1 MGEKQMIEWLFE
13 RFSVP
18 AGIFDALLILWTFG
32 VTIACLKLFRKLL
45 PHDGGRDFAFNGKL
59 SKGKLRGAGI
69 IFISVFVLT
78 ALLFIRFSPEY
89 LAYYALV
96 FLSMLSGYLD
106 DRAKKPWGEYKKGLI
121 DLILC
126 LATAAVFV
134 WFNPDLCSVG
144 ITSWTLEIPRW
155 LFALILTVFFW
166 LMINATNC
174 SDGIDGYC
182 GSLSIVVLLSLC
194 LVGRLVGMN
203 GGFQH
208 LALMMILV
216 IGAYLWYNCEPSTML
231 MGDAGSRAI
240 GLFIGIAVAQT
251 GNILLSIP
259 LCFVIL
265 LDGLL
270 GIVKVSLIR
279 FLKIKAFQN
288 IRTPLHDHFR
298 MKKNWSNTQV
308 IFRSI
313 LIQCVL
319 SGIVIALMRI

>member
-1 MGEKQMIEWLFE
+1 MIEWLFE
-13 RFSVP
+13 RFGVS
-18 AGIFDALLILWTFG
+18 AGVFDALLIAWTFCA
-32 VTIACLKLFRKLL
+32 TIACLKIFRKLL

-69 IFISVFVLT
+69 IFISVFALT
-78 ALLFIRFSPEY
+78 ALLFIRFNLEY
-89 LAYYALV
+89 LAYYVLV

-126 LATAAVFV
+126 LATAAAFV
-134 WFNPDLCSVG
+134 WFNPELCSVG
-144 ITSWTLEIPRW
+144 IAAWELEIPRW

-194 LVGRLVGMN
+194 LVGRIVEMES
-203 GGFQH
+203 GFQH
-208 LALMMILV
+208 LMLIMLLV
-216 IGAYLWYNCEPSTML
+216 IGAYLWYNCEPSTIL

-240 GLFIGIAVAQT
+240 GLFLGIAVAKT
-251 GNILLSIP
+251 GNVLLCIP

-313 LIQCVL
+313 LIQCVI
-319 SGIVIALMRI
+319 SAVVIALLRI

>member
-1 MGEKQMIEWLFE
+1 MIEWLFE
-13 RFSVP
+13 RFGVS
-18 AGIFDALLILWTFG
+18 AGVFDALLIAWTFCA
-32 VTIACLKLFRKLL
+32 TIACLKIFRKLL

-69 IFISVFVLT
+69 IFISVFALT
-78 ALLFIRFSPEY
+78 ALLFIRFNLEY
-89 LAYYALV
+89 LAYYVLV

-126 LATAAVFV
+126 LATATAFV
-134 WFNPDLCSVG
+134 WFNQVLPD
-144 ITSWTLEIPRW
+144 
-155 LFALILTVFFW
+155 ALAHKIGERLASRTAGGSPAVS
-166 LMINATNC
+166 IRNATNC

-194 LVGRLVGMN
+194 LVGRIVEME
-203 GGFQH
+203 GGFRH
-208 LALMMILV
+208 LMLIMILV

-240 GLFIGIAVAQT
+240 GLFLGIAVAKT
-251 GNILLSIP
+251 GNVLLCIP

-313 LIQCVL
+313 LIQCVI
-319 SGIVIALMRI
+319 SAVVIALLRI